1 MYKAAAMKESL
12 VVKGLRWFSPSVFE
26 LSLDRAG
33 VPFVPGDC
41 MALFGADGRVSRPY
55 SIASGNSESDLRF
68 LIRRMPGGEVSDF
81 LAGVTPG
88 REVRVSAPFGW
99 FRPGALAR
107 ERPFVFLATGTG
119 VAPFMSYL
127 RSPQPVRPAAF
138 LYGVRQAADLVDA
151 DWLRA
156 HAGVQCAVSR
166 EAAPHCFHGRI
177 TGLFDFL
184 PLDAGHDYYLCGL
197 DTMID
202 ELTARLEARGI
213 PLVRIHREC
222 FFNATFDR

>member
-1 MYKAAAMKESL
+1 MKESL

-41 MALFGADGRVSRPY
+41 LALFGADGRVSRPY
-55 SIASGNSESDLRF
+55 SIASGNSESALRF

-81 LAGVTPG
+81 LAGVHRGAGGAGQRALRLVPARRPG
-88 REVRVSAPFGW
+88 RGNVRSFSWPPGPGW
-99 FRPGALAR
+99 RRLCPTCAARSRCARPPSSTGSGRRPIWWTRTGCVRRRVRNAR
-107 ERPFVFLATGTG
+107 
-119 VAPFMSYL
+119 
-127 RSPQPVRPAAF
+127 
-138 LYGVRQAADLVDA
+138 
-151 DWLRA
+151 
-156 HAGVQCAVSR
+156 SR
-166 EAAPHCFHGRI
+166 GRAAPHCFHGRI

-202 ELTARLEARGI
+202 ELTARLEGRGI
-213 PLVRIHREC
+213 PLARIHREC